1 MSNVHFF
8 RSWLPNTLL
17 HTCHQGDGR
26 RGGEARGGGV
36 LRGFRLHRFT
46 TDSNKLGEAFET
58 AFFSRAARHR
68 CVMMSPR
75 RGMRRQRH
83 FKCNTTAR
91 QRPSVSRKD
100 PTATVTCG
108 CIFLTG
114 VIIFRGQTS
123 TTAKHTNNK
132 TVGVFLKRHKS
143 FNEVRLKFMVRFTLS
158 SDLPLKS

>member
-1 MSNVHFF
+1 MTYSMSNVHFF

-100 PTATVTCG
+100 PTATVTCWVH
-108 CIFLTG
+108 FSH
-114 VIIFRGQTS
+114 RGNYFQRS
-123 TTAKHTNNK
+123 NINHCK
-132 TVGVFLKRHKS
+132 TYK
-143 FNEVRLKFMVRFTLS
+143 
-158 SDLPLKS
+158 